1 MKLNLF
7 GINKNSVIA
16 VLIACAI
23 SLLSLYLKVNKDS
36 LWKLYIQL
44 QEQLNPKYHNEELD
58 KKFRGDE
65 KLLNFLVTTTV
76 DKALDNYN
84 QQIGY
89 DGKVRL
95 SKPTYTE
102 KPVDTSVCYTDDC
115 KSLGGEMRLCAP
127 WVADCPKNNG
137 I

>member
-1 MKLNLF
+1 MKPTLF

-23 SLLSLYLKVNKDS
+23 GLLSLYLKVNKDS

-84 QQIGY
+84 QQIRY

-95 SKPTYTE
+95 PNPIYTE

-115 KSLGGEMRLCAP
+115 KSLGGEMRMCAP
-127 WVADCPKNNG
+127 WAKDCPKNNG

>member
-7 GINKNSVIA
+7 GINKSSVIA

-23 SLLSLYLKVNKDS
+23 SLLSLYLKVNKDN

-44 QEQLNPKYHNEELD
+44 QEQLNPKYYNEELN

-65 KLLNFLVTTTV
+65 RLLNFLVTTTV

-89 DGKVRL
+89 DGKVKL
-95 SKPTYTE
+95 PKPIYTE

-127 WVADCPKNNG
+127 WVADCPKNSG

>member
-1 MKLNLF
+1 LKLNLF

>member
-1 MKLNLF
+1 LKLNLF
-7 GINKNSVIA
+7 GINKSSVIA

-23 SLLSLYLKVNKDS
+23 GLLSLYLKVNKDS
-36 LWKLYIQL
+36 LWKLYMQL
-44 QEQLNPKYHNEELD
+44 QEQLNPKYRNEELD

-95 SKPTYTE
+95 PEPTYTE
-102 KPVDTSVCYTDDC
+102 KPVDTLVCYTDDC

>member
-1 MKLNLF
+1 MKINLF
-7 GINKNSVIA
+7 GINKSSVIA

-23 SLLSLYLKVNKDS
+23 GLLSLYLKVNKDS

-84 QQIGY
+84 QQIRY

-95 SKPTYTE
+95 PKPTYTE
-102 KPVDTSVCYTDDC
+102 KSVDTAVCYTNDC

-127 WVADCPKNNG
+127 WVANCPKNSG
-137 I
+137 T

>member
-7 GINKNSVIA
+7 GINKSSVIA

-23 SLLSLYLKVNKDS
+23 GLLSLYLKVNKDS

-84 QQIGY
+84 KQIGY

-95 SKPTYTE
+95 PKPTYTE
-102 KPVDTSVCYTDDC
+102 KPVETSICYTDDC
-115 KSLGGEMRLCAP
+115 KSLSGEMRLCAP
-127 WVADCPKNNG
+127 WVAACPKNNG